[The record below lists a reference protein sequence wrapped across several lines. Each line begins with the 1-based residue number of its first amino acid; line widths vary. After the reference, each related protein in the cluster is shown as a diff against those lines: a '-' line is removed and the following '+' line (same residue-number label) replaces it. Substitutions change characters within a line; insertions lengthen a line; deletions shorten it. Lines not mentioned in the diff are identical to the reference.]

1 MPNKVTYQLTAPL
14 RSSFTFTVEAEEG
27 LTHRQ
32 ICELVSYEDLG
43 NSTPNTD
50 WYDVKES
57 WNDPW
62 NAAFQSGSCFK
73 LKPRYVDA
81 WDATEIIN
89 VDTGVEVEK

>member
-1 MPNKVTYQLTAPL
+1 MTNRITYQLTAPL

-32 ICELVSYEDLG
+32 ICDLVSKDDLM
-43 NSTPNTD
+43 NLSLNTD
-50 WYDVKES
+50 WGDIKDS
-57 WNDPW
+57 WWDAW
-62 NAAFQSGSCFK
+62 NAAYQSGSSFK
-73 LKPRYVDA
+73 QNPRYVDA

>member
-1 MPNKVTYQLTAPL
+1 MTNRITYQLTAPL

-32 ICELVSYEDLG
+32 ICDLVSKDDLM
-43 NSTPNTD
+43 NLSLNTD
-50 WYDVKES
+50 WGDVKDS
-57 WNDPW
+57 WWDPW
-62 NAAFQSGSCFK
+62 NASYQSGSSFK
-73 LKPRYVDA
+73 QNPRYVDA

>member
-1 MPNKVTYQLTAPL
+1 MTNRITYQLTAPL

-32 ICELVSYEDLG
+32 ICDLVSKDDLM
-43 NSTPNTD
+43 NLSLNTD
-50 WYDVKES
+50 WGDVKDS
-57 WNDPW
+57 WWDAW
-62 NAAFQSGSCFK
+62 NAAYQSGSSFK
-73 LKPRYVDA
+73 QNPRYVDA

>member
-1 MPNKVTYQLTAPL
+1 MTNRITYQLTAPL

-32 ICELVSYEDLG
+32 ICDLVSKDDLM
-43 NSTPNTD
+43 NLSLNTD
-50 WYDVKES
+50 WGDVKDS
-57 WNDPW
+57 WWDAW
-62 NAAFQSGSCFK
+62 NAAYQSGSSFK
-73 LKPRYVDA
+73 QNPKYVDA